1 MRLQRIVQGISLASF
16 LALLWCGATRPVQ
29 VIPADIFLRM
39 DPLLAGIAVMAGRA
53 VIVTLLPAV
62 LVLVLTPLLGRF
74 FCSMVCPLGAT
85 IDMTDALLR
94 GSRGGKPDAG
104 AGLKLVKYGVLCFM
118 AAASLLGV
126 SWAAFGSPLAVATRF
141 YGLLVHPALML
152 AADVGLATARPLL
165 RGAGID
171 AFVYTEL
178 PRPVFGLQWV
188 TALLMAGIAAGALF
202 APRFWCRCLCPA
214 GALFG
219 LVSRRPLVFRRRV
232 SGRCTSCGACSAACP
247 MDAIGTDPRTTDHA
261 ECTLCGRCSAVCP
274 EDAIRYAPGPASP
287 GRPAVVFSRHRRA
300 LMLSGLAGAGSAVA
314 VLVGLKPYP
323 SGDAPGQGA
332 GLSLLR
338 PPGALPETGFLQT
351 CVGCGECMRACPTNT
366 LQPAGI
372 RAGLSGMFSPV
383 MVPRLG
389 PCDIGCTLCGR
400 VCPTGALRR
409 LDPQEKRYAKVG
421 TAVIDRHVCIAWE
434 QGKPCLVCDEVCPY
448 GAVSLQRR
456 EGPGVS
462 VPVVDEDRCNGCGF
476 CEHYCPV
483 GPVAA
488 IVVRPMDALRL
499 DTGSYREKGRE
510 MGLSLEP
517 KTKTLPGGE
526 EDPAGTDG
534 ALPPGFSD

>member
-1 MRLQRIVQGISLASF
+1 MRLQRIVQGTSLASF

-29 VIPADIFLRM
+29 VIPVDIFLRM
-39 DPLLAGIAVMAGRA
+39 DPLLAGIVVIAGRGL
-53 VIVTLLPAV
+53 VLTLLPAV
-62 LVLVLTPLLGRF
+62 LVLALTPVLGRF

-85 IDMTDALLR
+85 IDMTDTLL
-94 GSRGGKPDAG
+94 SRHNEGRTPGKG
-104 AGLKLVKYGVLCFM
+104 GLKLAKYGVLCFM
-118 AAASLLGV
+118 AASSLFGV
-126 SWAAFGSPLAVATRF
+126 SWAAFGSPLAIATRF

-152 AADVGLATARPLL
+152 AADVGLAAARPLL
-165 RGAGID
+165 HGAGID
-171 AFVYTEL
+171 AFAYTEL

-188 TALLMAGIAAGALF
+188 TVLLMAGIAAGALV

-219 LVSRRPLVFRRRV
+219 LVSRRPIVFRRRV
-232 SGRCTSCGACSAACP
+232 NERCTSCGACSAACP
-247 MDAIGTDPRTTDHA
+247 MGAIGGDPRTTDHA

-274 EDAIRYAPGPASP
+274 EDANRYAPGPGSP
-287 GRPAVVFSRHRRA
+287 GLPGAVFSRHRRA
-300 LMLSGLAGAGSAVA
+300 LVLSGLAGAGSAMA
-314 VLVGLKPYP
+314 ALVGLKPSP
-323 SGDAPGQGA
+323 FGQTPGRTTDQ
-332 GLSLLR
+332 SLLR
-338 PPGALPETGFLQT
+338 PPGALPEAGFLQT

-372 RAGLSGMFSPV
+372 RAGFLGMFSPV

-389 PCDIGCTLCGR
+389 PCDTGCTLCGR

-409 LDPQEKRYAKVG
+409 LDPQEKPYAKVG

-434 QGKPCLVCDEVCPY
+434 QDKPCLVCDEVCPY

-456 EGPGVS
+456 EGLEVS

-488 IVVRPMDALRL
+488 IVVRPMDALRME
-499 DTGSYREKGRE
+499 TGSYRDKGRE
-510 MGLSLEP
+510 IGLSLEP
-517 KTKTLPGGE
+517 KSGAVPVEGE
-526 EDPAGTDG
+526 NHKGTAND
-534 ALPPGFSD
+534 LPPGFSD